1 MNTKLVAVVAMASNR
16 VIGDGDDLLWHLP
29 GDLKRVKQ
37 LTMGCPLIMGRK
49 TWDSIGRP
57 LPGRASIVLTR
68 DESWQA
74 DGAIRASSLE
84 DALTKGA
91 RWLAQQGTD
100 ENRQILFGGGQIYE
114 LGLSLC
120 DAIEVTEV
128 DLAPDGPATF
138 PAIDSAIFTETTRQ
152 DVPADDDVPAHRFIT
167 YHKIDEVPH

>member
-1 MNTKLVAVVAMASNR
+1 MDTKLVAVVAMASNR

-74 DGAIRASSLE
+74 EGAVRATSLE
-84 DALTKGA
+84 DAIAKGA
-91 RWLAQQGTD
+91 DWLAEQGTD
-100 ENRQILFGGGQIYE
+100 ERRQILFGGSQIYD

-120 DAIEVTEV
+120 DAIEMTEV
-128 DLAPDGPATF
+128 DLAPEGPATF
-138 PAIDSAIFTETTRQ
+138 PEIDSALFAEQARQ
-152 DVPADDDVPAHRFIT
+152 EVSADGDVPAHRFIT
-167 YHKIDEVPH
+167 YHRIG